1 MYYLNVK
8 SNKFFFILAII
19 FSQFMPLSL
28 MAAEG
33 AAMAPWLLG
42 GGAVLMIAGI
52 LGAIASASSVIMAD
66 DVQTGPGGISYMT
79 GPAGTF
85 KLNPRDSVLATT
97 NPIPVNDIATGNIVG
112 GNTDSTSAIVN
123 EIRAMRNDNAN
134 NKMEIRLDKLSQGL
148 DPNYGGVT

>member
-1 MYYLNVK
+1 
-8 SNKFFFILAII
+8 
-19 FSQFMPLSL
+19 
-28 MAAEG
+28 
-33 AAMAPWLLG
+33 
-42 GGAVLMIAGI
+42 MIAGI